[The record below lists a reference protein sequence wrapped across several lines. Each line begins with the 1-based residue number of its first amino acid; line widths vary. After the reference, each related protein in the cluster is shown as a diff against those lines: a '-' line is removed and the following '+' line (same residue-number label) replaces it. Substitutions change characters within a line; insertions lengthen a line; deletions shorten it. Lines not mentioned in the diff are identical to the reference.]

1 MPLSRLL
8 LLIGLVALAPLSR
21 AQSGDLGPGPE
32 QGQVPNLTPS
42 ADVANGAVAT
52 SCGLRAAGD
61 TRPRVGLVLGGGGA
75 RGFAHVAVL
84 KELER
89 QRIPVD
95 CIAGT
100 SMGAIVG
107 GLYASGMSAVE
118 LEKQMRAMDWGSM
131 FVDRLERP
139 QRSFRR
145 KRDDDLALVAGK
157 PGIGNEGIKIAPGVL
172 SGERALLL
180 LEALTQPV
188 ATRDD
193 FDALPIPFRAVATD
207 LNSGRAVV
215 IGSGNLALAMR
226 ASMSIPGIFKPVV
239 IGDQVLVDG
248 GLANQVPVDVVRAMG
263 ADIVIAVDVSTPL
276 SKLDEGASLF
286 SIVDQISGFMTVG
299 SARAQTT
306 TLGPRDLLVRPPLGG
321 EVSTS
326 DFAKIELAMEL
337 GERGIEELRPRL
349 AALALPAETYDAAM
363 ATRDQPP
370 REAPVVDFVRLD
382 NRSRY
387 ADAFLLARLDIAP
400 GQPLD
405 TARLQRNLQRIYGL
419 DTMDLVTYDLIE
431 EDGRTGVVV
440 RVVPHSYGPNYLETG
455 LSLYSDFSGD
465 FFVNLRAGVL
475 RAPVNESGGE
485 VRGLLQ
491 LGDEPGLLM
500 DWYQPLGA
508 DSDYFTVLQLSGES
522 PKFTL
527 FNDDGERI
535 ANFRAPNWGGE
546 IGLGREFGNFGAATL
561 AVRRRYGT
569 AKPELFDPSFE
580 ELDYDLGEAEFALT
594 YDRIDSTYLP
604 RAGTY
609 AVFSQVASRE
619 SLGADGDFDQ
629 SNFDII
635 HARAIGK
642 HSGFAGLRYH
652 VSSSDL
658 IPIQSQFRLGGLTR
672 FAGYRPNERLV
683 DNYALAYGGY
693 TYELGRV
700 LSRPAVLGTTLEYG
714 RTWATGADLDG
725 AEGELHGSV
734 YFGFDSWLGPLQ
746 LGYGLRQGGDGIFL
760 LELGRPR

>member
-1 MPLSRLL
+1 MPASRILVLL
-8 LLIGLVALAPLSR
+8 CLIAAAPLAHAIDTPAAAPAPDPSP
-21 AQSGDLGPGPE
+21 AAADAPGQRP
-32 QGQVPNLTPS
+32 
-42 ADVANGAVAT
+42 AGA
-52 SCGLRAAGD
+52 CGVRAAGD
-61 TRPRVGLVLGGGGA
+61 TRPRIGLVLGGGGA
-75 RGFAHVAVL
+75 RGFAHVSVL

-118 LEKQMRAMDWGSM
+118 LEKQMLAMDWGSM
-131 FVDRLERP
+131 FVDRLDRP

-145 KRDDDLALVAGK
+145 KRDDDLALVSGK
-157 PGIGNEGIKIAPGVL
+157 PGIGNDGLKIAPGLL

-180 LEALTQPV
+180 LEELTQPV

-193 FDALPIPFRAVATD
+193 FDTLPIPFRAVATD
-207 LNSGRAVV
+207 LNSGQAVV

-226 ASMSIPGIFKPVV
+226 ASMSIPGVFKPVV
-239 IGDQVLVDG
+239 MDGRVLVDG

-276 SKLDEGASLF
+276 YKLDEGASLF

-299 SARAQTT
+299 SARQQTA
-306 TLGPRDLLVRPPLGG
+306 TLGPRDLLVRPPLGA
-321 EVSTS
+321 EVSTA
-326 DFAKIELAMEL
+326 DFDKIQLAMEL
-337 GERGIEELRPRL
+337 GERGIGELRPRL
-349 AALALPAETYDAAM
+349 AALALDPSVYEAAM
-363 ATRDQPP
+363 AGRDVPS
-370 REAPVVDFVRLD
+370 REAPVIDFVRLD

-387 ADAFLLARLDIAP
+387 SDAFLLARLDIAP

-405 TARLQRNLQRIYGL
+405 SDRLQENLQRIYGL
-419 DTMDLVTYDLIE
+419 DTMDLVTYDLVRE
-431 EDGRTGVVV
+431 EDRTGVVV

-455 LSLYSDFSGD
+455 LSVYSDFSGD

-475 RAPVNESGGE
+475 RAPVNEIGGE

-491 LGDEPGLLM
+491 LGDEPGLVM

-508 DSDYFTVLQLSGES
+508 DSDYFSIVQLSAES

-527 FNDDGERI
+527 FSDDGERL

-546 IGLGREFGNFGAATL
+546 IGLGREFGNYGAAVL
-561 AVRRRYGT
+561 GLRRRFGT
-569 AKPELFDPSFE
+569 AKTEIFDPLFE
-580 ELDYDLGEAEFALT
+580 ELDYDLGEADFTLT

-609 AVFSQVASRE
+609 AVLSQVASRE

-629 SNFDII
+629 SNFDVI
-635 HARAIGK
+635 HAQAIGK
-642 HSGFAGLRYH
+642 HSGFVGLRYH
-652 VSSSDL
+652 VSSSDP
-658 IPIQSQFRLGGLTR
+658 IPVQSQFRLGGLTR

-683 DNYALAYGGY
+683 DNYALVYSGY

-700 LSRPAVLGTTLEYG
+700 LSRPAVFGGTLEYG
-714 RTWATGADLDG
+714 RTWATGGELDG
-725 AEGELHGSV
+725 AESELHGSL

-746 LGYGLRQGGDGIFL
+746 LGYGLRQGGEGIFL

>member
-1 MPLSRLL
+1 MPMPASRTFFLL
-8 LLIGLVALAPLSR
+8 GLLVAASLAR
-21 AQSGDLGPGPE
+21 AADASGASEPP
-32 QGQVPNLTPS
+32 VPAPVEAS
-42 ADVANGAVAT
+42 
-52 SCGLRAAGD
+52 SCGVRAEGD
-61 TRPRVGLVLGGGGA
+61 TRPRIGLVLGGGGA
-75 RGFAHVAVL
+75 RGFAHVSVL

-89 QRIPVD
+89 QRIPID

-107 GLYASGMSAVE
+107 GLYASGLSAVE
-118 LEKQMRAMDWGSM
+118 LEKQMLAMDWRSM
-131 FVDRLERP
+131 FNDRLERP
-139 QRSFRR
+139 ERSFRR
-145 KRDDDLALVAGK
+145 KRDDDLSLVPAK
-157 PGIGNEGIKIAPGVL
+157 PGIGSDGVRFAPGLL
-172 SGERALLL
+172 SGVRSLLL
-180 LEALTQPV
+180 LEELTEPV

-207 LNSGRAVV
+207 LNTGQAVV

-226 ASMSIPGIFKPVV
+226 ASMSIPGIFKPVAMD
-239 IGDQVLVDG
+239 GRVLVDG

-263 ADIVIAVDVSTPL
+263 ADVVIAVDVGTPL
-276 SKLDEGASLF
+276 GQLDEGASLF
-286 SIVDQISGFMTVG
+286 AIVDQISGFMTVG
-299 SARAQTT
+299 SASAQTA
-306 TLGPRDLLVRPPLGG
+306 TLGPKDLLVRPPLGS

-326 DFAKIELAMEL
+326 DFDRIELAMEL
-337 GERGIEELRPRL
+337 GERGIAELRPRL
-349 AALALPAETYDAAM
+349 AALALAPEVHERAIAA
-363 ATRDQPP
+363 RDMPS
-370 REAPVVDFVRLD
+370 RDAPVIDFVRLD

-405 TARLQRNLQRIYGL
+405 SARMQRNLQRIYGL

-465 FFVNLRAGVL
+465 FFVNVRAGVL
-475 RAPVNESGGE
+475 RAPVNEIGGE

-491 LGDEPGLLM
+491 LGDEPGLLL

-508 DSDYFTVLQLSGES
+508 DSDYFTVMQLSAES
-522 PKFTL
+522 PKFAI
-527 FNDDGERI
+527 FDDSGERL

-546 IGLGREFGNFGAATL
+546 LGLGREFGNFGAAVL
-561 AVRRRYGT
+561 GLRRRFGT
-569 AKPELFDPSFE
+569 AKPELFDPLFQ
-580 ELDYDLGEAEFALT
+580 ELDYDIGEAEFALT
-594 YDRIDSTYLP
+594 YDRIDSTTLP

-609 AVFSQVASRE
+609 AVLGQIASRE
-619 SLGADGDFDQ
+619 SLGAEGDFNQ
-629 SNFDII
+629 STFDLI
-635 HARAIGK
+635 HARAIGR

-652 VSSSDL
+652 VSSNDP
-658 IPIQSQFRLGGLTR
+658 IPVQSQFRLGGLTR

-700 LSRPAVLGTTLEYG
+700 LNKPAVLGGTLEYG
-714 RTWATGADLDG
+714 RTWASGGDLDD

>member
-8 LLIGLVALAPLSR
+8 LLIGLAALPLATE
-21 AQSGDLGPGPE
+21 AQPE
-32 QGQVPNLTPS
+32 QGQVPNLTPDPDRGQVQTLTPDLGL
-42 ADVANGAVAT
+42 A
-52 SCGLRAAGD
+52 CGVREAGD
-61 TRPRVGLVLGGGGA
+61 TRPRIGLVLGGGGA
-75 RGFAHVAVL
+75 RGFAHVSVL

-118 LEKQMRAMDWGSM
+118 LEKEMLELDWGRM
-131 FVDRLERP
+131 FVDRLDRP

-157 PGIGNEGIKIAPGVL
+157 PGIGNEGLKIAPGVL

-180 LEALTQPV
+180 LEELTQPV

-193 FDALPIPFRAVATD
+193 FNRLPIPFRAVATD
-207 LNSGRAVV
+207 LNTGQAVV
-215 IGSGNLALAMR
+215 IGAGNLALAMR

-239 IGDQVLVDG
+239 LDGRVLVDG

-263 ADIVIAVDVSTPL
+263 ADVVIAVDVSTPL

-286 SIVDQISGFMTVG
+286 SIIDQISGFMTVG
-299 SARAQTT
+299 SARDQTR

-321 EVSTS
+321 EVTTG
-326 DFAKIELAMEL
+326 DFAKIELAMQL

-349 AALALPAETYDAAM
+349 AALALQEDVYEAAM
-363 ATRDQPP
+363 ARRDQPS
-370 REAPVVDFVRLD
+370 REPPVIDFVRLD

-387 ADAFLLARLDIAP
+387 ADDFLIARLDIAP
-400 GQPLD
+400 GRPLD
-405 TARLQRNLQRIYGL
+405 SQRMQENLQRIYGL
-419 DTMDLVTYDLIE
+419 DTLDLVTYDVIE

-440 RVVPHSYGPNYLETG
+440 RVVPHSHGPNYLETG
-455 LSLYSDFSGD
+455 LSVYSDFSGD

-475 RAPVNESGGE
+475 RAPMNESGGE

-491 LGDEPGLLM
+491 LGDEPGLMM
-500 DWYQPLGA
+500 DWYQPFGRQ
-508 DSDYFTVLQLSGES
+508 SDYFSILQLSAES

-527 FNDDGERI
+527 FNDDGERL
-535 ANFRAPNWGGE
+535 AQFRAPTWGGE
-546 IGLGREFGNFGAATL
+546 LGLGREFGNYGAAML
-561 AVRRRYGT
+561 ALRRRYGT
-569 AKPELFDPSFE
+569 AEPELFGTPFE
-580 ELDYDLGEAEFALT
+580 AFDYDLGEAEFSLT

-642 HSGFAGLRYH
+642 HSGFGGLRYH
-652 VSSSDL
+652 VSSRDP
-658 IPIQSQFRLGGLTR
+658 IPLQSQFRVGGLTR

-700 LSRPAVLGTTLEYG
+700 LNRPAVLGGTLEYG
-714 RTWATGADLDG
+714 RTWLSGADLDDG
-725 AEGELHGSV
+725 ESELHGSV

-746 LGYGLRQGGDGIFL
+746 LGYGLRKGGNGIFL